1 VTTDRLT
8 HRPTRTSNVANTL
21 ARSRLGT
28 AAVVFFVMA
37 AAAPLTVTAGGA
49 TSGFA
54 ITGSTGIPI
63 AYLAIAAIL
72 AIFAVGYVAMS
83 RHVVNA
89 GAFYSYISQGL
100 GKPAGVAAAFIAV
113 LAYNAMQI
121 GLYGGFGAVLSGFL
135 AERFGVSVSWWL
147 CALAGWAIVA
157 VLGVLRVDLNGRVLA
172 IMLLAEIAIAALFAV
187 VIVAHPAEGGI
198 TLSTLSPSFLLT
210 AGIGAALVTAVTGFV
225 GFEATVVFS
234 EETRDPKRTIAR
246 ATYIAVAV
254 TGLLYGL
261 SAWALTVATGPDK
274 IVAAAQEHSTE
285 LIFTLVRPHV
295 GQFFVDLGH
304 LLFITSLFAALLS
317 FHHTVGRYLFSLG
330 REHVLPSRLGH
341 TSMRT
346 GAPRAGSITQTILAF
361 GVLVGYA
368 LAGADPIVHL
378 FFWITVTGGLGV
390 LILMTLTSAAVIGF
404 FAGDRRSESLWH
416 RIAAPVIATAALGW
430 VLYLTVDQ
438 FAILLGVDPTD
449 PLRWAFPASFAVAAL
464 LGLIWAGLLKA
475 WRPDI
480 YDTIGLGANAAPAT
494 NPFADAVPIAGTS
507 RS

>member
-1 VTTDRLT
+1 
-8 HRPTRTSNVANTL
+8 VANSL

-63 AYLAIAAIL
+63 AYLAVAAIL
-72 AIFAVGYVAMS
+72 ALFAVGYVAMS

-89 GAFYSYISQGL
+89 GAFYSYVSRGL

-135 AERFGVSVSWWL
+135 DERFGITVSWWL

-157 VLGVLRVDLNGRVLA
+157 VLGVLRVDINGRVLA
-172 IMLLAEIAIAALFAV
+172 IMLLAEIAIAALFA
-187 VIVAHPAEGGI
+187 IVMVANPAEGGGI
-198 TLSTLSPSFLLT
+198 TFATLSPSFLLT

-274 IVAAAQEHSTE
+274 IVASAQEHSTE
-285 LIFTLVRPHV
+285 LIFTLVQPHV
-295 GQFFVDLGH
+295 GQFVVDLGH

-330 REHVLPSRLGH
+330 REHVLPGGLGNTSR
-341 TSMRT
+341 RT
-346 GAPRAGSITQTILAF
+346 GAPKAGSITQTVLAF
-361 GVLVGYA
+361 VVLVGYA
-368 LAGADPIVHL
+368 FAGADPIVHL
-378 FFWITVTGGLGV
+378 FFWVTVTGGLGV
-390 LILMTLTSAAVIGF
+390 LILMTLTSAAVVGF
-404 FAGDRRSESLWH
+404 FARDRRDEPFWH
-416 RIAAPVIATAALGW
+416 RIAAPLLATALLGW

-438 FAILLGVDPTD
+438 FAVLLGVDPAD
-449 PLRWAFPASFAVAAL
+449 PLRWAFPASFAVAAV

-480 YDTIGLGANAAPAT
+480 YDTIGLGANAAPAD
-494 NPFADAVPIAGTS
+494 NPFADAPMAES

>member
-1 VTTDRLT
+1 VTTT
-8 HRPTRTSNVANTL
+8 KPARTSNVANTL

-49 TSGFA
+49 TAGFA

-63 AYLAIAAIL
+63 AYLAVAAIL
-72 AIFAVGYVAMS
+72 AVFAVGYVAMS

-89 GAFYSYISQGL
+89 GAFYSYVSRGL
-100 GKPAGVAAAFIAV
+100 GKPAGVAAAFIAI

-135 AERFGVSVSWWL
+135 DERFGVSVSWWA
-147 CALAGWAIVA
+147 CALAGWAVVA
-157 VLGVLRVDLNGRVLA
+157 VLGVLRVDINGRVLA

-187 VIVAHPAEGGI
+187 VMVANPAEGGI
-198 TLSTLSPSFLLT
+198 TVSTLSPGFLLT

-285 LIFTLVRPHV
+285 LIFTLVQPHV
-295 GQFFVDLGH
+295 GQFLVDIGH
-304 LLFITSLFAALLS
+304 MLFITSLFAALLS

-330 REHVLPSRLGH
+330 REHVLPGGLGNTSR
-341 TSMRT
+341 RT
-346 GAPRAGSITQTILAF
+346 GAPKAGSITQTVLAF
-361 GVLVGYA
+361 VVLIGYA
-368 LAGADPIVHL
+368 FAGADPIVHL
-378 FFWITVTGGLGV
+378 FFWVTVTGGLGV
-390 LILMTLTSAAVIGF
+390 LILMTLTSAAVVGF
-404 FAGDRRSESLWH
+404 FARDRRGEPFWH
-416 RIAAPVIATAALGW
+416 RIAAPFLATALLGW

-438 FAILLGVDPTD
+438 FAVLLGVDPAD
-449 PLRWAFPASFAVAAL
+449 PLRWAFPASFAVAAV

-480 YDTIGLGANAAPAT
+480 YDTIGLGANAVPAD
-494 NPFADAVPIAGTS
+494 NPFADAPMAGS